1 MNQPIEFTPR
11 ERQML
16 WVIALIGLLGPNG
29 VFLYCAFF
37 HWETIPAA
45 LRNPVAAA
53 FIFEA
58 FAVMGLLAW
67 AIRRF
72 RLGVLSWVAFVLL
85 SLVGGLAFS
94 IPAFL
99 LWRSRGGAVSK
110 PE

>member
-1 MNQPIEFTPR
+1 
-11 ERQML
+11 
-16 WVIALIGLLGPNG
+16 
-29 VFLYCAFF
+29 
-37 HWETIPAA
+37 
-45 LRNPVAAA
+45 
-53 FIFEA
+53 
-58 FAVMGLLAW
+58 MGLLAW